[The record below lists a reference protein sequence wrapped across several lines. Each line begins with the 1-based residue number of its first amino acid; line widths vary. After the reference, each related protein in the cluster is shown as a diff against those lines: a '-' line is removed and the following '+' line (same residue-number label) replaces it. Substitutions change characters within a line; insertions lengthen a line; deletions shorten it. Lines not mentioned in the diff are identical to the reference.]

1 MSPWRSPPI
10 AFAVAAVAI
19 WLLGRSVEFGG
30 FSLPYQAPI
39 GIGLIVLGIV
49 VVAVSI
55 RSFVAAGTTPDPTR
69 PQRATELVIAGVYSL
84 SRNPMY
90 VGDAMIL
97 AGIAVWVGSVLG
109 LVPIAAFIW
118 YIDRFQIGA
127 EEEALAEIFGD
138 RYAAYRSRVRRWL

>member
-10 AFAVAAVAI
+10 AFAAAAVAI
-19 WLLGRSVEFGG
+19 WLLGRSVEFCSL
-30 FSLPYQAPI
+30 SLPYQTPI
-39 GIGLIVLGIV
+39 GIGVIVLGIV

-69 PQRATELVIAGVYSL
+69 PQKATELVTDGVYSL

-127 EEEALAEIFGD
+127 EEKALAEIFGD
-138 RYAAYRSRVRRWL
+138 RYAAYRNRVRRWL

>member
-10 AFAVAAVAI
+10 AFAAAAVAI
-19 WLLGRSVEFGG
+19 WLLGRSVEFGSL
-30 FSLPYQAPI
+30 SLPYQTPI
-39 GIGLIVLGIV
+39 GIGVIVLGIV

-69 PQRATELVIAGVYSL
+69 PQKATELVTDGVYSL

-127 EEEALAEIFGD
+127 EEKALAEIFGD
-138 RYAAYRSRVRRWL
+138 RYAAYRNRVRRWL